1 MNMKKIFLLIP
12 IAIWIVFMSGPL
24 AKAQG
29 PKNLTILD
37 TLNIGQ
43 SLAGVWH
50 YKHANGAEYALVGAS
65 EGICIV
71 DISNPSD
78 INLLMQ
84 FPGVSSIWHE
94 VKVLGDFAYAVSEGF
109 DTNNILNGLQIIDL
123 RYLPDSA
130 PTKFYTGDGVI
141 ANQLFTSHTVTAD
154 GQTVYLNGHNISA
167 LGRGVIFL
175 NVSDP
180 WNPVFVGS
188 INNNYCHDSYVRDNK
203 IYTSDI
209 YNGQFS
215 VYDISSQTSPVL
227 EATQLTPGLFNHNTW
242 LSDDGQTIFAADEKA
257 AEPLASFDISDLGN
271 ISLLDT
277 FFNGNF
283 SANEVHNVRVLN
295 DYLICPS
302 YGSQLTIVDAYRPG
316 NLVEIA
322 NHATGGYLCWDA
334 DPYTT
339 SGNIIATDMTGIFYV
354 FAPTYQ
360 RACYLEGTVIDSV
373 TGISLNGVDVTIQG
387 TGITTLTNP
396 LGKFHTGYADAGTYT
411 VTFAKAG
418 YVSQSWNFNLANGVL
433 DTIHVKLVP
442 IGAGIS
448 DLAASIFTVYPNPAS
463 DKLVVSSSLENGN
476 YLIYDALS
484 KVVLKGKINKKETVV
499 DISFLPGG
507 IYSLVLQNTTE
518 KIAEKTFI
526 KN

>member
-1 MNMKKIFLLIP
+1 MKKYFLLIP
-12 IAIWIVFMSGPL
+12 LFVGILLTGIPSN
-24 AKAQG
+24 AQG

-43 SLAGVWH
+43 TLAGVWH
-50 YKHANGAEYALVGAS
+50 YRHASGSEYALVGAS
-65 EGICIV
+65 EGICII
-71 DISNPSD
+71 DITDPTNAS
-78 INLLMQ
+78 LLMQ

-94 VKVLGDFAYAVSEGF
+94 VKVLGDYAYAVSEGF

-141 ANQLFTSHTVTAD
+141 ANQLMTAHTVTVD
-154 GQTVYLNGHNISA
+154 GETVYVNGHSVSS
-167 LGRGVIFL
+167 LGGGVLFL

-180 WNPVFVGS
+180 WNPVFNGS
-188 INNNYCHDSYVRDNK
+188 INNNYCHDSYVRDNY

-215 VYDISSQTSPVL
+215 IYNITNQSAPIL

-242 LSDDGQTIFAADEKA
+242 LSDDGNTIYAADEKA

-283 SANEVHNVRVLN
+283 PLNEVHNVRVLN

-302 YGSQLTIVDAYRPG
+302 YGSQLTIVDAFRPG

-322 NHATGGYLCWDA
+322 NYPTGGYLCWDA

-339 SGNIIATDMTGIFYV
+339 SGNILATDMTGIFYI

-373 TGISLNGVDVTIQG
+373 TGISLNGVDVVIQG

-411 VTFAKAG
+411 VSFSKAG
-418 YVSQSWNFNLANGVL
+418 YVSQAWNFNLANGVL

-442 IGAGIS
+442 IGAGIN
-448 DLAASIFTVYPNPAS
+448 DVYETKLEVYPNPAS
-463 DKLVVSSSLENGN
+463 DKIIIATNGEKSD
-476 YLIYDALS
+476 YMIYDALS
-484 KVVLKGKINKKETVV
+484 KVVATGSLNSSETSV
-499 DISFLPGG
+499 DIKNLSTGKYLIKLFTNSG
-507 IYSLVLQNTTE
+507 TTVS
-518 KIAEKTFI
+518 KSFI
-526 KN
+526 KQ

>member
-1 MNMKKIFLLIP
+1 MKKYLFLIALAFGITLI
-12 IAIWIVFMSGPL
+12 SGSEL
-24 AKAQG
+24 KAQG
-29 PKNLTILD
+29 PKNLTIMD

-43 SLAGVWH
+43 PLAGVWH
-50 YKHANGAEYALVGAS
+50 YRHASGSEYAIVGAER
-65 EGICIV
+65 GICII
-71 DISNPSD
+71 DITNPTAA
-78 INLLMQ
+78 NLLMQ
-84 FPGVSSIWHE
+84 FPGVTSIWHE
-94 VKVLGDFAYAVSEGF
+94 VKVLGDYAYAVSEGF
-109 DTNNILNGLQIIDL
+109 DSNNILNGLQIIDL

-141 ANQLFTSHTVTAD
+141 VNQLNTAHTVTAA
-154 GQTVYLNGHNISA
+154 GETVFINGHNIGA
-167 LGRGVIFL
+167 LGNGVIFL

-180 WNPVFVGS
+180 WNPVFTGS
-188 INNNYCHDSYVRDNK
+188 INNNYCHDSYVRDNY
-203 IYTSDI
+203 IFTSDI
-209 YNGQFS
+209 YAGQFS
-215 VYDISSQTSPVL
+215 VYNITNQSSPVL

-242 LSDDGQTIFAADEKA
+242 LSDDGNTIYAADESMG
-257 AEPLASFDISDLGN
+257 EPLASFDISDLGN

-302 YGSQLTIVDAYRPG
+302 YGSQLTIVDAFLPG

-322 NHATGGYLCWDA
+322 NYPTGTYLCWDA

-339 SGNIIATDMTGIFYV
+339 SGNILATDMTGIFYI

-360 RACYLEGTVIDSV
+360 RACYLEGTVVDSV
-373 TGISLNGVDVTIQG
+373 TGISLNGVDVVIQG
-387 TGITTLTNP
+387 IGITTLTNP
-396 LGKFHTGYADAGTYT
+396 LGKFHTGYADAGTYS
-411 VTFAKAG
+411 VSFSKAG
-418 YVSQSWNFNLANGVL
+418 YISQTWNFNLTNGVL

-448 DLAASIFTVYPNPAS
+448 DVDKSIFTVYPNPSS
-463 DKLVVSSSLENGN
+463 DNLVVSSTLENGS

-484 KVVLKGKINKKETVV
+484 KVVLKGKINRKETNI
-499 DISFLPGG
+499 DISNLQHGTYT
-507 IYSLVLQNTTE
+507 IVLNNLSE
-518 KIAEKTFI
+518 KVSEKTFI